1 MSSLF
6 ARYKAI
12 AIVSLV
18 VLFFTQCYMTYHTYA
33 WKDHDYH
40 ALIKPLLSNKYLS
53 DLEGD
58 ILYPGGEKIL
68 VDFMQRNYS
77 TLENLYRADT
87 LAFDAY
93 AQRVMDTLFRELRHK
108 STLDSFMQQLFR
120 EHNLDA
126 SAVYRVAIQDV
137 GLKFPDRDVPVF
149 SKDVPHPLMS
159 GEILF
164 SGGAIIDGSLENCTQ
179 ANRFTTI
186 FVDSQEKCNCYIR
199 FSLWID
205 SPTRI
210 KEIMGSLLPILL
222 LSLSSIAIMVFLFF
236 LTFRNWARQK
246 KLADLKQDFVNN
258 ITHELNTPL
267 TTIIVANRN
276 LQNEDIGRSREHVV
290 SLTHIIER
298 NSLWLKSLFSRVF
311 QSEAI
316 SRTSVNKK
324 AYPLSELLAEL
335 IQDYTLMLGNN
346 DKIKISLFKFGNE
359 TEILLD
365 KFWFT
370 SMINNLI
377 ENGVKYNTNE
387 LIQLDISVFYNE
399 SGVRLE
405 VKDNGIGMTPST
417 QQRIFDKFY
426 RNKDGKVDGLGLGL
440 YYVRQCADAH
450 GWEVRVESTPGL
462 GSCFLISI
470 PR

>member
-1 MSSLF
+1 MNSLF
-6 ARYKAI
+6 SRYKAI

-68 VDFMQRNYS
+68 VDFMHRNYG
-77 TLENLYRADT
+77 TLENLYRGDSAV
-87 LAFDAY
+87 FHAY
-93 AQRVMDTLFRELRHK
+93 TQRAIDTLFRELIQK
-108 STLDSFMQQLFR
+108 SSLDSFMLQIFR
-120 EHNLDA
+120 EHNLDP
-126 SAVYRVAIQDV
+126 STIYRVAIQDV
-137 GLKFPDRDVPVF
+137 GVKFPDRDVPLF
-149 SKDVPHPLMS
+149 SKDAENPLIS
-159 GEILF
+159 NEILF
-164 SGGAIIDGSLENCTQ
+164 RSGAIIDGSLDNCTQ
-179 ANRFTTI
+179 ANRFTTL

-199 FSLWID
+199 FSLWVD
-205 SPTRI
+205 TPYRI
-210 KEIMGSLLPILL
+210 REILLSLLPILL
-222 LSLSSIAIMVFLFF
+222 LSLSSIAIMVLLFF

-298 NSLWLKSLFSRVF
+298 NALWLKSLFGRVL

-316 SRTSVNKK
+316 SRTTLNKK
-324 AYPLSELLAEL
+324 AHKLPELLAEL
-335 IQDYTLMLGNN
+335 IQDYSLMLGNN
-346 DKIKISLFKFGNE
+346 DKIRISLFVFGDE
-359 TEILLD
+359 TEVLLD

-377 ENGVKYNTNE
+377 ENGIKYNVNE
-387 LIQLDISVFYNE
+387 FIQLDISVFHDE
-399 SGVRLE
+399 WGIRLE
-405 VKDNGIGMTPST
+405 VKDNGIGMTRST

-426 RNKDGKVDGLGLGL
+426 RKKDGKMDGLGLGL

-450 GWEVRVESTPGL
+450 GWEVGVESTPGR
-462 GSCFLISI
+462 GSCFVIGI